1 MNDYTVK
8 GNDLQNQ
15 SKIVVVVLLCSR
27 EAFHP
32 TSMDLRYN
40 AAMTSLLD
48 DIHSYISV
56 DVETAGPIPSRYA
69 LLSIGACTIG
79 EPRQSFYVELQPDLD
94 LEDPQAMAIHH
105 LDLQTLK
112 RTGLPPKDALT
123 KFNQWLAA
131 VTPSGSQ
138 PLFVAFNAPFDWS
151 FINDSFIRYLGTN
164 PFGHTAVDIKAV
176 YMGLSGK
183 PWRETSGEYLHRIYN
198 NARVLTHNAME
209 DAVDQAVIFEGLL
222 ADFEKMN
229 IPD

>member
-1 MNDYTVK
+1 MIYKTSQKSMLVIR
-8 GNDLQNQ
+8 
-15 SKIVVVVLLCSR
+15 SCSH
-27 EAFHP
+27 EAFRP
-32 TSMDLRYN
+32 TSMELRYN
-40 AAMTSLLD
+40 LAMTSLLD

-79 EPRQSFYVELQPDLD
+79 EPRQTFYVELQPDQE
-94 LEDPQAMAIHH
+94 LEDPQAMAVHS

-112 RTGLPPKDALT
+112 RTGLPPKDAMM

-131 VTPSGSQ
+131 VTPPGSQ

-164 PFGHTAVDIKAV
+164 PFGHSAVDIKAV

-183 PWRETSGEYLHRIYN
+183 PWRETSGEYLHRLYN

-209 DAVDQAVIFEGLL
+209 DAVDQAVIFEGIL